1 MAVAFFRAPTGYSV
15 PAHVS
20 RNRNRL
26 PMNHL
31 LEKPR
36 KLYVSRKIEFNAAHR
51 LFNPELGDEENRT
64 LYGKCSNEHGHG
76 HNYELEITLCG
87 IADRKTGFLFDLK
100 ELKSILEEEI
110 IARFDHRH
118 LNYDVPELEGCV
130 PTTEVLAVLVWDILE
145 NRLKQFNNREISLY
159 EVKIYETGKNAV
171 RYLGE

>member
-1 MAVAFFRAPTGYSV
+1 
-15 PAHVS
+15 
-20 RNRNRL
+20 
-26 PMNHL
+26 MNHI

-36 KLYVSRKIEFNAAHR
+36 KIYVSRKIDFNAAHR
-51 LFNPELGDEENRT
+51 LFNPELSDGENSRI
-64 LYGKCSNEHGHG
+64 YGKCSNEHGHG
-76 HNYELEITLCG
+76 HNYELEITLSG
-87 IADRKTGFLFDLK
+87 IVDRKTGFLFDLK

-118 LNYDVPELEGCV
+118 LNYDVPELDSCV

>member
-1 MAVAFFRAPTGYSV
+1 
-15 PAHVS
+15 
-20 RNRNRL
+20 
-26 PMNHL
+26 MNHL

-36 KLYVSRKIEFNAAHR
+36 KIYVSRKIEFNAAHR
-51 LFNPELGDEENRT
+51 LFNAELSDAENSRI
-64 LYGKCSNEHGHG
+64 YGKCSNEHGHG
-76 HNYELEITLCG
+76 HNYELEITLSG
-87 IADRKTGFLFDLK
+87 IVDRKTGFLFDLK

-118 LNYDVPELEGCV
+118 LNFDVPELEHCV

>member
-1 MAVAFFRAPTGYSV
+1 
-15 PAHVS
+15 
-20 RNRNRL
+20 
-26 PMNHL
+26 
-31 LEKPR
+31 
-36 KLYVSRKIEFNAAHR
+36 
-51 LFNPELGDEENRT
+51 
-64 LYGKCSNEHGHG
+64 KCSNEHGHG
-76 HNYELEITLCG
+76 HNYELEITLSG
-87 IADRKTGFLFDLK
+87 IVDRKTGFLFDLK

-118 LNYDVPELEGCV
+118 LNFDVPELEHCV